1 MKTNNSHMDLRKL
14 AIILVSCVLAVSIVC
29 FIVLLVV
36 MNLPEEVHT
45 SATPDTAITESA
57 PMTLSTEDV
66 SSGAATEITA
76 NENETTVTTGNLT
89 EAQTK
94 PMTANVP
101 LPEKLDTILTETGN
115 SAETLAE
122 LEIGQ
127 LVVVASSGTTAEIS
141 MYERTAEGWIENS
154 NLNCTGYVG
163 IEGTVSEMSEQVSG
177 TPVGLYSIGS
187 AFYQNDLPATGLQK
201 FAITDDTYW
210 VDDPNSAYYNQRV
223 IGTENMDWNSAEHMC
238 EIPGYKYGFVVNYN
252 TPAEYNKGSAIFF
265 HIGSMPTQGCIAT
278 TEEMV
283 LAYLAKLGADSNPY
297 ILIK

>member
-57 PMTLSTEDV
+57 PMTLSPEDV

-187 AFYQNDLPATGLQK
+187 AFYQNDPPATGLQK
-201 FAITDDTYW
+201 FAITDDK
-210 VDDPNSAYYNQRV
+210 
-223 IGTENMDWNSAEHMC
+223 HMC